1 MDAGQAHFECRLERR
16 LVATV
21 DPDAVRQIVINL
33 LDNAVKY
40 GPKQQRII
48 VGLEARP
55 GQAVIFVDDEGPGIP
70 PADRKRIF
78 VQFWRLERDRRSA
91 IAGTGIG
98 LSVLKDLVAR
108 HSGKCSVITGDR
120 GGAKFVVELPL
131 SMAAHVDLK
140 QPAELSR

>member
-1 MDAGQAHFECRLERR
+1 
-16 LVATV
+16 
-21 DPDAVRQIVINL
+21 
-33 LDNAVKY
+33 VKY

-48 VGLEARP
+48 VGLEARA
-55 GQAVIFVDDEGPGIP
+55 GQAVLFVDDEGPGIP
-70 PADRKRIF
+70 PASRKRIF

-98 LSVLKDLVAR
+98 LSVLKDLVIR
-108 HSGKCSVITGDR
+108 HGGECCVVTGDR

-131 SMAAHVDLK
+131 SPAQVNLK